1 MLKTINPE
9 LYFTWEK
16 HNRLSD
22 TVLVFPLTIWSI
34 FRRLRSTLVVRTIFR
49 LRHGLDQKQDS
60 RRCILRCSSSLLPL
74 QVAESSLPYIST
86 ITKQVAN
93 LNFGEIL
100 TSWAFSSQ
108 ALRSCLGSTNSSLPL
123 ILRPNT
129 AINCIS
135 ASDVRRNTP
144 QFSSNTS
151 GHLLEI

>member
-1 MLKTINPE
+1 MEHFQASQEHYSCSYYLPASPR
-9 LYFTWEK
+9 FG
-16 HNRLSD
+16 S
-22 TVLVFPLTIWSI
+22 
-34 FRRLRSTLVVRTIFR
+34 
-49 LRHGLDQKQDS
+49 KQDS

-86 ITKQVAN
+86 MTKQVAN
-93 LNFGEIL
+93 LNFGKIL

-108 ALRSCLGSTNSSLPL
+108 ALRSCLGSTNSLLPL

-151 GHLLEI
+151 GHLLEIWVYAVIRSCCLLLPVLSERAL